1 MTLEESSLWSHLL
14 FRKPSYSIP
23 AIPVSLLFLEHARS
37 TLTAGPLHFLFPLPG
52 CIFPQTIYVIC
63 FFSACGLQLKCHLI
77 RDAFSEYLIQ
87 MANLSHPRIPPLL
100 CFVFFSGSCYPL
112 TFDILIPQ
120 IVFYPLCRLELQCSI
135 ELAVVVET
143 VYICAV
149 QYGHHRPMW
158 FLSTRNVAGEIEELY
173 FELGLIS
180 IHWKVSSYMWP
191 VAAVLN
197 STSLDYL
204 FHENGGVSRRAIVK
218 QS

>member
-1 MTLEESSLWSHLL
+1 M
-14 FRKPSYSIP
+14 P
-23 AIPVSLLFLEHARS
+23 FLNILS
-37 TLTAGPLHFLFPLPG
+37 KWQ
-52 CIFPQTIYVIC
+52 IFPTPEFLPYSALS
-63 FFSACGLQLKCHLI
+63 FS
-77 RDAFSEYLIQ
+77 
-87 MANLSHPRIPPLL
+87 
-100 CFVFFSGSCYPL
+100 SGSCYPL

-120 IVFYPLCRLELQCSI
+120 IVFYPLCSPELQCSI
-135 ELAVVVET
+135 ELAVMVET

-204 FHENGGVSRRAIVK
+204 FHENGEGLPKGNCEAVISPRNIHALGPSGLALRDL
-218 QS
+218 S